1 MAYLLEREPLNGKGG
16 KIVFEGKE
24 IARIDN
30 LNVESAERSEID
42 MNGIRELV
50 DEIKM
55 SGMLPKN
62 PNGDG
67 LSGTMTIRRG
77 EQPEFDEFLKD
88 CEAEAIVQTW
98 RRLKEAKQ

>member
-1 MAYLLEREPLNGKGG
+1 
-16 KIVFEGKE
+16 
-24 IARIDN
+24 
-30 LNVESAERSEID
+30 
-42 MNGIRELV
+42 
-50 DEIKM
+50 M